1 MSCCAA
7 STRARRATKS
17 GRRPSNSAGNVDRG
31 ASRLAERALIDRA
44 VLTPKIELPIERRLQ
59 LLQRAPATCQRRRR
73 FTLRAETLAVDLEVG
88 VDPRVQRRPRGIGER
103 ERLACPR

>member
-1 MSCCAA
+1 
-7 STRARRATKS
+7 
-17 GRRPSNSAGNVDRG
+17 RG

-103 ERLACPR
+103 ERLACPRCGDLQRGAAGERLVDQLIELRIFER

>member
-1 MSCCAA
+1 MKRRLGDVELQV
-7 STRARRATKS
+7 RALQLDISLSDVRRQ
-17 GRRPSNSAGNVDRG
+17 REPCRIRVDRG

-88 VDPRVQRRPRGIGER
+88 VDPRVQRR
-103 ERLACPR
+103 